1 VSDAA
6 GVGYKHHPGGIP
18 QAGRPP
24 LVLIHGAGG
33 TRLHWPPTL
42 RRLPET
48 EVFAVDLPGHG
59 EAPGAGQT
67 TIAGYRQA
75 IEAWMQALALPPAVV
90 MGHSM
95 GGALALS
102 LALEAPAR
110 VAGLVLVGT
119 GARLRVHPL
128 LLEAARAG
136 NVAAETLATLVAWWY
151 SPDASPRL
159 RQLAARGLAATNAS
173 VLHGDFLACD
183 GFDVMDRLGAID
195 RPALVIVGEDDHMT
209 PVKYAR
215 FLADHLP
222 RAQLSVIPTAGHMV
236 MLEQPAAVEGALR
249 VWLDATFPAP
259 RF

>member
-1 VSDAA
+1 MPEAA
-6 GVGYKHHPGGIP
+6 GLAYKQRNGG
-18 QAGRPP
+18 AAAVGRPP

-33 TRLHWPPTL
+33 TRLHWPPML
-42 RRLPET
+42 RRLPDAD
-48 EVFAVDLPGHG
+48 VYAVDLPGHG
-59 EAPGAGQT
+59 EAPGAGQA

-75 IEAWMQALALPPAVV
+75 IEAWMQAVALPPAVI

-102 LALEAPAR
+102 LALEAQAR

-128 LLEAARAG
+128 LLEASRAG
-136 NVAAETLATLVAWWY
+136 GVPAETLATLVSWWY
-151 SPDASPRL
+151 SPEASARL
-159 RQLAARGLAATNAS
+159 RELAARGLAATNAS

-209 PVKYAR
+209 PTKYAH
-215 FLADHLP
+215 FLAEHLP
-222 RAQLSVIPTAGHMV
+222 RARLEVIPAAGHMV
-236 MLEQPAAVEGALR
+236 MLEQAAAVEGVLR
-249 VWLDATFPAP
+249 AWLDNTFPATGP
-259 RF
+259 

>member
-1 VSDAA
+1 MSEAAVTYKHRSGGAPAA
-6 GVGYKHHPGGIP
+6 GS
-18 QAGRPP
+18 PP

-42 RRLPET
+42 RRLPDT
-48 EVFAVDLPGHG
+48 DVYAVDLPGHG
-59 EAPGAGQT
+59 EAPGAGQV

-75 IEAWMQALALPPAVV
+75 IEAWMQALGLPPAVI

-102 LALEAPAR
+102 LALEASAH

-128 LLEAARAG
+128 LLEASRVG
-136 NVAAETLATLVAWWY
+136 GVPAETLATLVSWWY
-151 SPDASPRL
+151 SPEASPRL
-159 RQLAARGLAATNAS
+159 RQLATRGLAATKAS

-183 GFDVMDRLGAID
+183 GFDVMDRLSAID

-215 FLADHLP
+215 FLAEHLP
-222 RAQLSVIPTAGHMV
+222 RARLEVIPAAGHMV
-236 MLEQPAAVEGALR
+236 MLEQPAAVEGVLR
-249 VWLDATFPAP
+249 AWLDDTFPRPAP
-259 RF
+259 

>member
-1 VSDAA
+1 MPDAA
-6 GVGYKHHPGGIP
+6 GVGYKHHPGGTSE
-18 QAGRPP
+18 AGRPP

-42 RRLPET
+42 RRLPDT
-48 EVFAVDLPGHG
+48 EVYAVDLPGHG
-59 EAPGAGQT
+59 EAPGAGQA

-75 IEAWMQALALPPAVV
+75 IEAWMQALALPPAVI

-136 NVAAETLATLVAWWY
+136 SVPVETLATLVSWWY

-195 RPALVIVGEDDHMT
+195 QPALVIVGEDDHMT

-215 FLADHLP
+215 FLSEHLP
-222 RAQLSVIPTAGHMV
+222 HAQLEVIPTAGHMV

-249 VWLDATFPAP
+249 VWLEATFPTP
-259 RF
+259 RI